1 MKFDS
6 LHFALIA
13 IVVLLAVYG
22 FGSGGFR
29 GGAILEGGKF
39 NDKLDVFELPPLAQP
54 PPPET
59 PPVRYRRVTWDTA
72 FSFAPAPG
80 GAKDD

>member
-1 MKFDS
+1 VPSLKILTNCIMKLDGF
-6 LHFALIA
+6 HFALIA

-39 NDKLDVFELPPLAQP
+39 YGERQHEEGSRGAPID
-54 PPPET
+54 
-59 PPVRYRRVTWDTA
+59 RVQY
-72 FSFAPAPG
+72 
-80 GAKDD
+80 

>member
-39 NDKLDVFELPPLAQP
+39 NDKLDVFEQRLA
-54 PPPET
+54 
-59 PPVRYRRVTWDTA
+59 RARRRLHVHQRST
-72 FSFAPAPG
+72 G
-80 GAKDD
+80 E